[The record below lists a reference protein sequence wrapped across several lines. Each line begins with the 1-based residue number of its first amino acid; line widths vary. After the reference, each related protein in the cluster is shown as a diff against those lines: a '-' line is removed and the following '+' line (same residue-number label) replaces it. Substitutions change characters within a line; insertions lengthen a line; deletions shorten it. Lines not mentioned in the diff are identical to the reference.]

1 MLENQA
7 NQYRSVELETKV
19 SSASPHQLIQM
30 LFEGVVERLNQA
42 KSASQRGDIAGRGL
56 FLGKA
61 LSIVSGL
68 RDSLNMELDSELP
81 KNLDSLYEYIQ
92 FRLVKA
98 NLHDDTSAYDEI
110 IGLIKT
116 IKSGWESIPDKP

>member
-1 MLENQA
+1 MLTKQA
-7 NQYRSVELETKV
+7 MQYRSVELETKV

-42 KSASQRGDIAGRGL
+42 KAASQQGDIAGRGL

-68 RDSLNMELDSELP
+68 RESLNMELDSELP
-81 KNLDSLYEYIQ
+81 KNLDRIYEYIQ

-98 NLHDDTSAYDEI
+98 NVHDDNSAYDEVI
-110 IGLIKT
+110 QLIKT
-116 IKSGWESIPDKP
+116 IKSGWDSISDKP